1 MKKALSV
8 FLILFATVVFAT
20 WQYRLLCVLLLVLL
34 NSKCVTARIGLG
46 NYRLMTALLAF
57 WIFFAIPNYNQRGRT
72 QLIYL
77 NDEGEPI
84 ITPMP
89 VYLVNALLPEEE
101 LMNAGMK
108 ATALLPP
115 ASLSPIFK
123 NLGSRFIREA
133 QHDFWHGMALTFYA
147 PYNVL
152 SLQGSNPGSFAI
164 AQAMNESLGTNYDGI
179 YITRPKHYNS
189 DKAYPVVFFAHGY
202 LGSWEMYQGLLSQ
215 LEDCIIVSI
224 GTRDL
229 SGIFRYEDV
238 NKIFSKYLPYL
249 ESIGYHIDKYNLH
262 LMGLSNGGSASNI
275 GLRNFSNRFKSIT
288 YISTSCDVVKKSKAK
303 VILIGGGKDA
313 SSSGMPSAARRL
325 RNCGTNVSMLFD
337 DKENHYMMVHQA
349 ERIFDYLNQEMHN
362 GTNAIS
368 SSNNTEKSGL
378 ADAMDYAVKDGDWSI
393 WNDLSL
399 LLFVLFPII
408 SIVLVVGLAVFLIKA
423 LKKA

>member
-275 GLRNFSNRFKSIT
+275 GLRNFSNQFKSIT
-288 YISTSCDVVKKSKAK
+288 YISTSCDVAKKSKAK

-313 SSSGMPSAARRL
+313 SSSGMPSAARHL
-325 RNCGTNVSMLFD
+325 RNCDTKVSILFD
-337 DKENHYMMVHQA
+337 GEENHYMMVHQT
-349 ERIFDYLNQEMHN
+349 ERVFDFLNQEIHN

-368 SSNNTEKSGL
+368 ASNNTEKSGL

>member
-8 FLILFATVVFAT
+8 FVILFATVVFAT

-34 NSKCVTARIGLG
+34 NSKWMTARIGLG
-46 NYRLMTALLAF
+46 NYRLMAALLAF
-57 WIFFAIPNYNQRGRT
+57 WIYCAIPNYNQRGRT

-84 ITPMP
+84 NTPMP

-115 ASLSPIFK
+115 ASLSPVFK

-133 QHDFWHGMALTFYA
+133 QYDFWHGMALTFYA

-164 AQAMNESLGTNYDGI
+164 AQAMNESLGTDYDGI
-179 YITRPKHYNS
+179 YITRPKHFNG

-249 ESIGYHIDKYNLH
+249 ESIGYNIDKCNLH

-275 GLRNFSNRFKSIT
+275 GLRNFSNQFKSIT

-313 SSSGMPSAARRL
+313 SSSGMPNAARLL
-325 RNCGTNVSMLFD
+325 RYCGTKVSMLFD
-337 DKENHYMMVHQA
+337 GEENHYMMVHHT
-349 ERIFDYLNQEMHN
+349 ERIFDFLNKEIHN

-368 SSNNTEKSGL
+368 VSDNTSK
-378 ADAMDYAVKDGDWSI
+378 Y
-393 WNDLSL
+393 
-399 LLFVLFPII
+399 
-408 SIVLVVGLAVFLIKA
+408 
-423 LKKA
+423 

>member
-1 MKKALSV
+1 MTMKKVLS
-8 FLILFATVVFAT
+8 FLLVLCAFIVFAT

-34 NSKCVTARIGLG
+34 NSKWVAARIGLRY
-46 NYRLMTALLAF
+46 YRLMAALLTF
-57 WIFFAIPNYNQRGRT
+57 WIYCAIPNYNQRGRT

-77 NDEGEPI
+77 NDEGERI
-84 ITPMP
+84 NTPMP
-89 VYLVNALLPEEE
+89 VYLVNAFLPEEE

-115 ASLSPIFK
+115 ASLSPVFK

-133 QHDFWHGMALTFYA
+133 QYDFWHGMALTFYA

-179 YITRPKHYNS
+179 YITRPKHYNG

-229 SGIFRYEDV
+229 SGIFRHEDV
-238 NKIFSKYLPYL
+238 NKIFTKYLPYL
-249 ESIGYHIDKYNLH
+249 ESMGYQIDKCNLH
-262 LMGLSNGGSASNI
+262 LMGLSNGGSAANI
-275 GLRNFSNRFKSIT
+275 GMRSFSDRFKSIT
-288 YISTSCDVVKKSKAK
+288 FISTSCDVIKKSKAK
-303 VILIGGGKDA
+303 VILIGGGMDA
-313 SSSGMPSAARRL
+313 SSVGLPNAARQL
-325 RNCGTNVSMLFD
+325 RKGGTNVSMLFD
-337 DKENHYMMVHQA
+337 GEDNHYMMVHQT
-349 ERIFDYLNQEMHN
+349 ERIFDFLNKEIHI

-368 SSNNTEKSGL
+368 VSNNTSKH
-378 ADAMDYAVKDGDWSI
+378 
-393 WNDLSL
+393 
-399 LLFVLFPII
+399 
-408 SIVLVVGLAVFLIKA
+408 
-423 LKKA
+423 